1 MTHQL
6 VRDQIADMIATA
18 MRAAQEAGAL
28 PEFALPAI
36 GVERSRQT
44 GHGDYASPTCL
55 QLARVARMSPREI
68 AVRVVERMTPEE
80 FIGQVEVAGPGYINV
95 TISPTWL
102 AARVPLILSSGER
115 WGCLGIGAGQ
125 RAQVEYVSANP
136 TGPITVAST
145 RNAAIGDV
153 LANVLEAAGY
163 EVEREYYV
171 NDAGSQ
177 IRHFGESV
185 YLRYLQALDR
195 DGRLSEEWKD
205 QLEFEWGLKVL
216 TDFLDDGYQGHYVTE
231 LGEELAREHGEH
243 YLDVDRHQAIRELGG
258 QGIDRMIAWIRE
270 DLLALGVSFDTW
282 FRETSLYE
290 SGLFDRCLQQL
301 RDTGHIVEREEATWF
316 TSPELEDDAVVIR
329 SPGVIAEPS
338 ERPTYLAS
346 DIAYVWNKL
355 VDRGFDRAI
364 YVWGADHHGDVP
376 RVEAA
381 TRALGLDADRI
392 ELIIYQMVILKRGG
406 EVVRMSKR
414 TGDFVTLR
422 DLLDEVGPDPI
433 RFMLLTRTAD
443 TTMDF
448 DLDLAVEQ
456 SEKNPVY
463 YVQYAHARISS
474 ILRYASERGWDV
486 DSLGDVTLLVHESEL
501 ALVRKM
507 LELEEVVGLAATQ
520 LAPHYL
526 TFYAQELA
534 SSFHSF
540 YRDCRVVDDTQ
551 PDLTRARLMLARA
564 SRLTLAQ
571 ALGLLGVSAPE
582 RM

>member
-1 MTHQL
+1 MTQQL
-6 VRDQIADMIATA
+6 VRDQIADMISTA
-18 MRAAQEAGAL
+18 MSVAQEAGAL

-36 GVERSRQT
+36 TVERSRQT

-55 QLARVARMSPREI
+55 QLARLARMSPRDI
-68 AVRVVERMTPEE
+68 ASRVVEHLPPAE
-80 FIGQVEVAGPGYINV
+80 FVSQVDVAGPGYINI
-95 TISPTWL
+95 TLKPSWL
-102 AARVPLILSSGER
+102 AAQVPLILSSGDQ
-115 WGCLGIGAGQ
+115 WGCLDLGAGR

-145 RNAAIGDV
+145 RNAVIGDV

-177 IRHFGESV
+177 VRHFGESI
-185 YLRYLQALDR
+185 YSRYMQALGHDVP
-195 DGRLSEEWKD
+195 
-205 QLEFEWGLKVL
+205 FP
-216 TDFLDDGYQGHYVTE
+216 DDGYQGNYVTE
-231 LGEELAREHGEH
+231 LGVELAQEHGDH
-243 YLDVDRHQAIRELGG
+243 YVTAERLQAIRELGG

-270 DLLALGVSFDTW
+270 DLLALGLSFDTW
-282 FRETSLYE
+282 FHEKSLYE
-290 SGLFDRCLQQL
+290 SGLFDRCLQRL
-301 RDTGHIVEREEATWF
+301 RDSGHIVERDGATWF
-316 TSPELEDDAVVIR
+316 TSPELEADAVVIR

-381 TRALGLDADRI
+381 TRALGLDSGRI
-392 ELIIYQMVILKRGG
+392 DLIIYQMVILKRGG

-433 RFMLLTRTAD
+433 RFMLLTRTSD

-448 DLDLAVEQ
+448 DLDLAVAQ

-474 ILRYASERGWDV
+474 ILRYATERDWDV
-486 DSLGDVTLLVHESEL
+486 DSPGDETLLVHESEL

-507 LELEEVVGLAATQ
+507 LELQEVVAVAASQ

-534 SSFHSF
+534 SAFHRF

-551 PDLTRARLMLARA
+551 PELTRARLTLVRA
-564 SRLTLAQ
+564 SQVTLSQ
-571 ALGLLGVSAPE
+571 ALGLLGVSVPE